1 MSILLDTLRKYPHL
15 FVNNS
20 SAVIDGRMC
29 KAIFDSRMCTT
40 LSEHSGSCNG
50 CILHAGSIGHY
61 ESCLGFYD
69 DNPDLPADL
78 AELQQSN
85 PELFI

>member
-1 MSILLDTLRKYPHL
+1 MSILLDTLHKYPHL
-15 FVNNS
+15 FINSS

-29 KAIFDSRMCTT
+29 TA
-40 LSEHSGSCNG
+40 LSEHSESCNG